1 MSAYSGSGVI
11 FTAMYDE
18 VAKLAREMNFRTD
31 ANDKKVIAA
40 TDKIAAELERML
52 QDEAYKK
59 NMLAEYEHIR
69 SELGSHPAAATAAA
83 IITAKNKS

>member
-40 TDKIAAELERML
+40 TDKIAAEYKNQASEKITISVVFT
-52 QDEAYKK
+52 EANESGKAEKK
-59 NMLAEYEHIR
+59 PVVL
-69 SELGSHPAAATAAA
+69 
-83 IITAKNKS
+83 KSYVFTPVE